1 MDHFLPAWLDR
12 FFRAYPWIM
21 MLCTMVVGV
30 MAFLLVI
37 AQSGRALVRYAG
49 F

>member
-1 MDHFLPAWLDR
+1 MEHFLPAWLDR
-12 FFRAYPWIM
+12 FFRNHPWIM
-21 MLCTMVVGV
+21 AVCTAAVGV
-30 MAFLLVI
+30 MAFVLVI

>member
-1 MDHFLPAWLDR
+1 MDHFFPASLDR
-12 FFRAYPWIM
+12 SFRAHPWIM
-21 MLCTMVVGV
+21 MLCTLVVGV
-30 MAFLLVI
+30 MAFLLAI